1 MIPLRPDGCCHSPTA
16 TCTLTI
22 SFVLQADEDAKL
34 YWQYVESWDP
44 TAVQP
49 DDSSKC
55 WEDIVTRTSSILN
68 TSVSKMIPPVLAVRQ
83 YSARLAMF
91 SQLAQHMN
99 SQAEVSSAAYRTQ

>member
-1 MIPLRPDGCCHSPTA
+1 M
-16 TCTLTI
+16 
-22 SFVLQADEDAKL
+22 QADEDVKL

-44 TAVQP
+44 AAAQK

-91 SQLAQHMN
+91 SQLAQHLN
-99 SQAEVSSAAYRTQ
+99 SQAQVSSAAYWTHTLAPAATSACKR